1 MNITSSRRMREL
13 FQSLMP
19 FVLVWLVAVQA
30 QGQGA
35 SPKTEAV
42 FVRAQQMVTAGQ
54 DSAGR
59 AVVDSV
65 LAGTPEGTPRY
76 AEALFWRASL
86 NKSAAGAERDY
97 RRIAVEYP
105 LSPRA
110 EDALYRLSLLE
121 LTRGDRAAARAH
133 LERIQREHPGG
144 PTSTRASVKLAQLA
158 FDDGDQV
165 AGCAAVAAAREGLT
179 AADVELRNQVDYFAP
194 KCANLAAMTAARD
207 SAAAASTASAN
218 TAANPPAGKS
228 TDMTASRPAGGS
240 RGATTA
246 AGRQEYSVQV
256 AAYETRE
263 AADARAKQL
272 STRGYAVRVVGD
284 HKPYR
289 VRIGRYPTRERAG
302 DAVRQMA
309 RVNVRGVIVEAEPR

>member
-1 MNITSSRRMREL
+1 MNFTSSRRMKESLR
-13 FQSLMP
+13 SLMP
-19 FVLVWLVAVQA
+19 LALVGMVAVQA
-30 QGQGA
+30 QGQGG
-35 SPKTEAV
+35 PPRTEAV
-42 FVRAQQMVTAGQ
+42 FIRAQQMVTAGQ

-59 AVVDSV
+59 GVVDSV

-76 AEALFWRASL
+76 AEALFWRATFS
-86 NKSAAGAERDY
+86 KSAAGAERDY

-110 EDALYRLSLLE
+110 EESLYRLSQLE

-133 LERIQREHPGG
+133 LERIQREHPGSA
-144 PTSTRASVKLAQLA
+144 TSTRASVKLAQLA

-165 AGCAAVAAAREGLT
+165 AGCAAVAAARDGLT
-179 AADVELRNQVDYFAP
+179 AADVELRNQIDYFTP
-194 KCANLAAMTAARD
+194 KCANLAATIAARD
-207 SAAAASTASAN
+207 SAAAAV
-218 TAANPPAGKS
+218 AANPPAGKAP
-228 TDMTASRPAGGS
+228 DTAPSRSAGGS
-240 RGATTA
+240 RTATTA
-246 AGRQEYSVQV
+246 AARQAYSVQV
-256 AAYETRE
+256 AAYETRD

-284 HKPYR
+284 RKPYR

-309 RVNVRGVIVEAEPR
+309 RQNVHGVIVEAEPR